1 MSDVSVLATLAR
13 HVVTPV
19 VREADAERAREVV
32 AALREGGLR
41 VFEVT
46 LSVPGAIDLVAELA
60 RDADLTVGVGTVL
73 SGADAARAVEAGA
86 RFVVSPAALPEVA
99 GAAHAGGA
107 AAVLGAL
114 TPTEVVAARVA
125 GADAVKVFPA
135 GSVGGPSHVKALRS
149 VLPGVPL
156 IPTGGVDLSNLRDY
170 LAAGVH
176 SVGVGGALSP
186 PAVSDAPDL
195 ARRYLE
201 VARAFAPS
209 SGGAPDP

>member
-1 MSDVSVLATLAR
+1 MSSAVLDALAR

-19 VREADAERAREVV
+19 VRESDTERAREVV

-41 VFEVT
+41 VFEIT
-46 LSVPGAIDLVAELA
+46 LSVPDAIGLIAELG

-99 GAAHAGGA
+99 EAARAGGA

-114 TPTEVVAARVA
+114 TPTEVVAARGA

-135 GSVGGPSHVKALRS
+135 ASVGGPAHVKALRS

-186 PAVSDAPDL
+186 PDLSDAPEL

-201 VARAFAPS
+201 AARERVATPERI
-209 SGGAPDP
+209 